1 MKIISIIN
9 QKGGVGK
16 SSTALAVGAGL
27 KLKGYKVLFIDLD
40 PQGNL
45 SYTLQADTAGYG
57 ALGILQRPETVKE
70 EIQQTAEGDAVA
82 SSPLLAGADNSITQT
97 GKEYRLKEALN
108 LVSEDYDYCII
119 DTAPALGI
127 LTINALTACTGA
139 IIPAQ
144 ADIYS
149 LQGIGQLYSTIEA
162 VKKYTNPTL
171 EVLGIV
177 ITRYNKRT
185 IIGREVAGVLE
196 DTARSLRT
204 QLYKTKIREGIALV
218 ESQAERENIY
228 KYASRSNVAKDYKAL
243 VDEIIK
249 QQEANNGQEE
259 L

>member
-1 MKIISIIN
+1 MRIIPIIN

-27 KLKGYKVLFIDLD
+27 RLKGYKVLYIDLD

-45 SYTLQADTAGYG
+45 SYTLQAKAAGYG
-57 ALGILQRPETVKE
+57 ALGILQRPETIKG
-70 EIQQTAEGDAVA
+70 EIQQTPEGDAVA

-97 GKEYRLKEALN
+97 GKEYRLKEALSI
-108 LVSEDYDYCII
+108 VSTDYDYCII

-149 LQGIGQLYSTIEA
+149 LHGISQLYSTIEA
-162 VKKYTNPTL
+162 VKKYTNHSL

-185 IIGREVAGVLE
+185 IISREVASILE
-196 DTARSLRT
+196 DTAKTLNTRV
-204 QLYKTKIREGIALV
+204 YKTKIREGIALV

-228 KYASRSNVAKDYKAL
+228 KYAPRSNVAKDYKAL
-243 VDEIIK
+243 VDEIIN
-249 QQEANNGQEE
+249 QQEADNGKEK